1 MHITNFPFHLFE
13 NENRKDRKVRHIF
26 CINMLE
32 AIGLQYREYERRII
46 SHIKLENSCQVNQ
59 RAKCNILF
67 KQLTTLRVFFFFS
80 SQFFFFF
87 SPDGIYGSNIQ
98 CPGLEFRR
106 SESMP

>member
-1 MHITNFPFHLFE
+1 
-13 NENRKDRKVRHIF
+13 
-26 CINMLE
+26 MLE

-67 KQLTTLRVFFFFS
+67 KQLTTLRVFFFS

-87 SPDGIYGSNIQ
+87 
-98 CPGLEFRR
+98 LLM
-106 SESMP
+106 ESMGLIYSVLALNLEGQNPCPKFSTNSVN